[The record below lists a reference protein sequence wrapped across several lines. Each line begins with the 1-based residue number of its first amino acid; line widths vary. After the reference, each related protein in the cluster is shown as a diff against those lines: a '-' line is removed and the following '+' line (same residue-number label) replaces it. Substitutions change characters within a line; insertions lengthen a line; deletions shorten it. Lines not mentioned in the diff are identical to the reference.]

1 MSIENT
7 LERIATALE
16 AIAASGQGFTKPA
29 PAAKASAPKKTVPA
43 ASESKAAASP
53 VAESTSTVPKAPT
66 PPPAPP
72 AVEATAQVAA
82 PSTSETLVVDSP
94 EQCNGMLVAEYNRL
108 GGTPEVMQRILGV
121 MEANFNVRSVN
132 DLTKEQ
138 YGPLITAVKAL

>member
-16 AIAASGQGFTKPA
+16 AIAASGQGFLSEEIAIKPA
-29 PAAKASAPKKTVPA
+29 EKAPVAKKAPPAPK
-43 ASESKAAASP
+43 
-53 VAESTSTVPKAPT
+53 
-66 PPPAPP
+66 PPAPP
-72 AVEATAQVAA
+72 AEKPPETASAPAPATAAKEVPVPPA
-82 PSTSETLVVDSP
+82 PTAETLVVDSP